1 MKGPRMNNSRPTPMQ
16 LLAATFATTCVATLA
31 SHALAGSCPPAATGC
46 DPTIT
51 MTFLGRS
58 INLGYDVGATE
69 ISAFDPDSD
78 RIFSVNGLSGGI
90 DVWDFS
96 SPSLP
101 IRTHTISLAPYGV
114 GATSVAFVNG
124 YIAAAVEATVRQD
137 PGKVVFI
144 KANTLDIVAS
154 VTVGALP
161 DMICATP
168 DGTKVLTAN
177 EGEPNAS
184 YTANPNGSVSVIDIA
199 GGIPSVTQA
208 NVTTIDFTGLAPS
221 AIDPQIIAIGP
232 AASLAVDLEPE
243 YIAISADSTK
253 AFVTCQE
260 SNAMATLDLVTL
272 QFTQLKWL
280 GVKDHSVAG
289 NALDPSD
296 VDGGNFIANWPVF
309 GMYQPDSIALLT
321 VNGEPY
327 ILGANEGDAREYTA
341 YVEAARVSTL
351 ALDPIVFP
359 NATALKANAALGKL
373 NVTKSR
379 GDIDGD
385 GDYDALYSFGARSM
399 AIWRPDGSLVWDSG
413 DQFEQVTAV
422 VSPTRFNASNT
433 NNTRD
438 NRSDDKGPEP
448 EAITTGVIAGRTY
461 AFVGLERIGGIM
473 AYDVSNPSTPEYQL
487 YVNSRDF
494 NVATNTP
501 AAGDLGP
508 EGAVFIPAAMSPNGR
523 NLVVVSNEI
532 SGTLSV
538 WAVDPI
544 CETPGDLNAD
554 CVVDAADL
562 ADLLSAWGAC
572 GKGACN
578 ADIDGDGEVGAGDLA
593 TLLSNWG

>member
-1 MKGPRMNNSRPTPMQ
+1 MHCPRMKNSRPTPMR
-16 LLAATFATTCVATLA
+16 LLTATFATTCVATLA
-31 SHALAGSCPPAATGC
+31 SHAFAGACPPAAIGC

-69 ISAFDPDSD
+69 ISAFDPDNN

-177 EGEPNAS
+177 EGEPNAG
-184 YTANPNGSVSVIDIA
+184 YTANPNGSVSVIDIT
-199 GGIPSVTQA
+199 GGIPSVTQT
-208 NVTTIDFTGLAPS
+208 NVTTVDFTGLAPS
-221 AIDPQIIAIGP
+221 SIDPQIIAIGP
-232 AASLAVDLEPE
+232 AASLAADLEPE

-260 SNAMATLDLVTL
+260 SNAMATLDLATL

-296 VDGGNFIANWPVF
+296 ADGGNLIANWPVF

-321 VNGEPY
+321 VDGEPY

-351 ALDPIVFP
+351 ALDSTVFP
-359 NATALKANAALGKL
+359 NAAALKANAALGKL

-422 VSPTRFNASNT
+422 VSPTRFNSSNT

-473 AYDVSNPSTPEYQL
+473 AYDVSNPSAPEYQL

-494 NVATNTP
+494 SVATNTT

-508 EGAVFIPAAMSPNGR
+508 EGAIFIPAATSPNGR

-562 ADLLSAWGAC
+562 ADLLSGWGAC
-572 GKGACN
+572 GKGACT